1 MVDDRRVY
9 YTIPFYR
16 AEEEVAHQIIAL
28 AMTKMDNQI
37 PDLDQRIQR
46 MERKNGIL
54 LASRQRQAV
63 REAMQNGLLVITGGP
78 GTGKTTIINSIL
90 DILEDLDEVVL
101 LAAPT
106 GRAAKRMT
114 ETTGREAKTIHR
126 LLEYA
131 FGKEGE
137 DPFFQKNEESP
148 LSADVVIIDEVSMVD
163 ILLMNHLL
171 KAIEPGTRLILVMW
185 TAPSV
190 GAGVLK
196 DIIERCGEGRPPQ
209 ESSTRPGRV

>member
-1 MVDDRRVY
+1 MKRPMV
-9 YTIPFYR
+9 I
-16 AEEEVAHQIIAL
+16 
-28 AMTKMDNQI
+28 
-37 PDLDQRIQR
+37 
-46 MERKNGIL
+46 
-54 LASRQRQAV
+54 
-63 REAMQNGLLVITGGP
+63 P
-78 GTGKTTIINSIL
+78 GTRDPGHHVSIL
-90 DILEDLDEVVL
+90 DNLEDLDEVVL

-106 GRAAKRMT
+106 GPAAKRMT

-171 KAIEPGTRLILVMW
+171 KAIEPGTRLILVGDVDH
-185 TAPSV
+185 PSV
-190 GAGVLK
+190 RRNVLRISLSAVVK
-196 DIIERCGEGRPPQ
+196 VVHLNEIFH
-209 ESSTRPGRV
+209 RPGRV